1 MSEEGARSRH
11 LIEVGEVKTRGMK
24 ELGRGEEIVDREQ
37 TFVIPTRVLPDLKVW
52 VRSLEGVLEV
62 GWESLKGELLRQSGV
77 LGGIS
82 RGGRSWGGDQ
92 SVVGSLVV

>member
-11 LIEVGEVKTRGMK
+11 LIEVGEVRTRRMK

-62 GWESLKGELLRQSGV
+62 GWESLRESLRQSGV

-92 SVVGSLVV
+92 SVVGSLGV